1 MKKFLL
7 LIAVVAALSLTG
19 CQSNTDYKAKGA
31 EMAQQLDELCNKQ
44 DAQAALE
51 MDKTIN
57 AEIEAI
63 AAKGD
68 TAAMT
73 DFKEAIK
80 DAKRR
85 NTPYISAVKV
95 QNGADKNAVVKE
107 LQQEAISGEL
117 SMDDLTSSINA
128 INEVA
133 IKTDKGSEE

>member
-7 LIAVVAALSLTG
+7 LIAVVATLSLTG

-31 EMAQQLDELCNKQ
+31 EMAQQLDELCSKQ

-51 MDKTIN
+51 MEKTIN
-57 AEIEAI
+57 DEIEAI
-63 AAKGD
+63 AAMGD
-68 TAAMT
+68 TAAMA

-95 QNGADKNAVVKE
+95 QNGADRNAVVKE
-107 LQQEAISGEL
+107 LQQEALSGEL

-128 INEVA
+128 INEAA
-133 IKTDKGSEE
+133 IKMGKGSEE